1 MSGGEAE
8 EFEQLGSAEEV
19 DIPGRRERLDR
30 LLEDLRR
37 LAYRFRQNVM
47 SVMGITIIALFVLMA
62 IFAPWIAPYPN
73 DAGYEDPD
81 THFDRRYEPPSLDHP
96 MGTDQAGRD
105 MLSRVIFGS
114 RLSLQLGIFVL
125 AVAMGI
131 GVPVG
136 LVAGYFGGKVGTV
149 LMRTADVFLAVPP
162 LVLALAVVVAM
173 QPGLRNAMIAI
184 SVVWWPWY
192 ARLVYGEV
200 LSVKEETYVKA
211 SRGIGAGTPRIIF
224 REILPNI
231 LSPLTVK
238 FSLDMGYAILVGAGL
253 GFLGLGAQPPAPEWG
268 TMTAEGRDYL
278 PSQWWLTTFPGLAI
292 FLIVLGFNFLGDGL
306 RDMFDV
312 EVE

>member
-1 MSGGEAE
+1 MTSGPTERTDRIGADDIE
-8 EFEQLGSAEEV
+8 
-19 DIPGRRERLDR
+19 IPGWRDR
-30 LLEDLRR
+30 LTR
-37 LAYRFRQNVM
+37 LVDDGQRFVYRFRQNVM
-47 SVMGITIIALFVLMA
+47 SVIGISIIIFFVLLA
-62 IFAPWIAPYPN
+62 IFAPWIAPFPN
-73 DAGYEDPD
+73 DAGYEDPE
-81 THFDRRYEPPSLDHP
+81 THFDRKFEAPSLAHP
-96 MGTDQAGRD
+96 MGTDNAGRD

-125 AVAMGI
+125 IVAMGI

-136 LVAGYFGGKVGTV
+136 LTAGYYGGKIGTL
-149 LMRTADVFLAVPP
+149 LMRTADVFLAVPA
-162 LVLALAVVVAM
+162 LVLALAVIVALE
-173 QPGLRNAMIAI
+173 PGLRNAMIAI

-200 LSVKEETYVKA
+200 LSVKEETYVEA

-278 PSQWWLTTFPGLAI
+278 PSRWWLTTFPGLAI

-312 EVE
+312 EVD